1 MSAPHHVLVLG
12 GHGKIAQLLTPL
24 LLRRSWTVTSVI
36 RKQEQVSTIEKLGSG
51 LPGKLNVLVHS
62 IEDIGSQ
69 DQAAAVLDKVKPDY
83 IAWSA
88 GAGGKGGP
96 ESVSFLQS
104 TSPMQLHMGFF
115 FFFE

>member
-12 GHGKIAQLLTPL
+12 GHGKIAQQLTPL

-36 RKQEQVSTIEKLGSG
+36 RKQEQVPAIEKLGSG

-62 IEDIGSQ
+62 IEDVGSQ
-69 DQAAAVLDKVKPDY
+69 DQAAAVLAKVKPDY

-88 GAGGKGGP
+88 GKQQIGVA
-96 ESVSFLQS
+96 E
-104 TSPMQLHMGFF
+104 
-115 FFFE
+115 